1 VLADFLSCPKTV
13 GKAAVS
19 QPGNWLTTW
28 LTSRPER
35 GFVVSGRGSLALPM
49 SFLFV
54 LFQHRSRCDFLGAPA
69 IASRFL
75 GRFFDVLILALFLG
89 ANAS

>member
-1 VLADFLSCPKTV
+1 
-13 GKAAVS
+13 
-19 QPGNWLTTW
+19 
-28 LTSRPER
+28 
-35 GFVVSGRGSLALPM
+35 M